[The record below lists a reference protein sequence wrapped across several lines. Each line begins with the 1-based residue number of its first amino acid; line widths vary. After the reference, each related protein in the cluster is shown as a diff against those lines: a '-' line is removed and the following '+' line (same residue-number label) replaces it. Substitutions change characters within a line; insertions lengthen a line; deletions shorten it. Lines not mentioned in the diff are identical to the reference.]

1 MSDVLKQLKIDLETA
16 TVSSALYQLIK
27 GLIQVAEAQDK
38 RIEELE
44 DRVRSMTSSE
54 NSKTWKAV
62 AFFALWTTVSWQW
75 L

>member
-44 DRVRSMTSSE
+44 DRVRSLQDEME
-54 NSKTWKAV
+54 EY
-62 AFFALWTTVSWQW
+62 
-75 L
+75 